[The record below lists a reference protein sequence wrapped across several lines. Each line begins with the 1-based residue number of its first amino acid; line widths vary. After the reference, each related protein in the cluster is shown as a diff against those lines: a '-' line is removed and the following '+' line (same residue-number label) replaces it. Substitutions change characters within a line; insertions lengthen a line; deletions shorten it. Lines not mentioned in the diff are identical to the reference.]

1 MGSTVQARPYAALRQ
16 ARQAVRTARP
26 ALTAAVIFTVDLVAV
41 LAAGSAAIWLWS
53 FLKPAI
59 DPSEYLRLWPAAL
72 AYLTA
77 YGMFGLYPG
86 AGIGPV
92 EELRRIALATTLVSL
107 ASTAALVLT
116 REAGFSRGVLLG
128 AWILTLFAV
137 PLSRAAARTLLAA
150 CWWWGTPVVVLG
162 AGKAGRAV
170 VQRLK
175 RQPEL
180 GLKPAAFF
188 DDDEEKPPVWEGV
201 PLAGPLKAAPEWGR
215 RHKVHY
221 ALIAMPSLKRPE
233 LLAVLEDCG
242 ASFRHVILLPDLFG
256 MASLWVNARD
266 LGGLLGLEVR
276 QNLLSPLNRTLKR
289 LLDVCIALPAAM
301 FALPVIALAALWI
314 RRVSPGNP
322 FYAQQR
328 GGEAGRTIRVYK
340 LRTMYPNADQILDR
354 YLREHPEA
362 WLEWQRTCK
371 LKDDPRLL
379 PRIGKLLRRT
389 SLDELPQLWNVLKG
403 EMSLVGPRPFP
414 AYHLERFPSDF
425 QALRARVRPGLT
437 GLWQVT
443 ARSDGDLE
451 IQQALDAYYIR
462 NWSLW
467 LDLHILARTLRA
479 VLSARGAY

>member
-1 MGSTVQARPYAALRQ
+1 
-16 ARQAVRTARP
+16 
-26 ALTAAVIFTVDLVAV
+26 
-41 LAAGSAAIWLWS
+41 
-53 FLKPAI
+53 
-59 DPSEYLRLWPAAL
+59 
-72 AYLTA
+72 
-77 YGMFGLYPG
+77 
-86 AGIGPV
+86 
-92 EELRRIALATTLVSL
+92 
-107 ASTAALVLT
+107 
-116 REAGFSRGVLLG
+116 
-128 AWILTLFAV
+128 
-137 PLSRAAARTLLAA
+137 
-150 CWWWGTPVVVLG
+150 
-162 AGKAGRAV
+162 
-170 VQRLK
+170 
-175 RQPEL
+175 
-180 GLKPAAFF
+180 
-188 DDDEEKPPVWEGV
+188 V

-362 WLEWQRTCK
+362 CLEWQRTCK

-425 QALRARVRPGLT
+425 QALRARVRPRPYRPLAGHCQKRRRSRDPAGAGRL
-437 GLWQVT
+437 LHPQLVAL
-443 ARSDGDLE
+443 ARSSHPG
-451 IQQALDAYYIR
+451 AHSPR
-462 NWSLW
+462 GSL
-467 LDLHILARTLRA
+467 RTRR
-479 VLSARGAY
+479 VLSAPPTLVQTRRISKAPPRPSADCGG